1 MNIKY
6 VRLNCFLCDFDCCV
20 NCAMRGKV
28 KKRFCGDNCQ
38 RNTEQTGTSDE
49 VEILI
54 DSESNPT
61 PPYNPYHTNTT
72 KTSGETDTY
81 TTPFIIPQQSSPP
94 AYPAPEYHSY
104 INRTTHRPPVSYPIQ
119 LTQPIAAPS
128 DHPSLPYAIQPTQQH
143 QATESSTPWAH
154 SAPPLINNTKQFK

>member
-28 KKRFCGDNCQ
+28 KKSFCGNNSQ
-38 RNTEQTGTSDE
+38 KNTEQTGASDE
-49 VEILI
+49 VDILI

-61 PPYNPYHTNTT
+61 PPYNPYTT
-72 KTSGETDTY
+72 KTSGDTY
-81 TTPFIIPQQSSPP
+81 TTHFIIPQQSSPP

-104 INRTTHRPPVSYPIQ
+104 INRTAHHPPVTYHIQ
-119 LTQPIAAPS
+119 PSQPIAAPS

-143 QATESSTPWAH
+143 QATESSTHWAP
-154 SAPPLINNTKQFK
+154 SAPPLINKY